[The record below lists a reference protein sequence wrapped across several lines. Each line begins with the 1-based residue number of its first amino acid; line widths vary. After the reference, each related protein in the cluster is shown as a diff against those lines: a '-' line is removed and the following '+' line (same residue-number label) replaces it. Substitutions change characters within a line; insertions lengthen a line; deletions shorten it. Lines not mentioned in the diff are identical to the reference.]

1 MQKQA
6 LGSINKILHRKR
18 FNVLTTIYHQHQTAL
33 DAKQYLMAFDI
44 PYFQHV
50 SVAFFDGKKLLLS
63 TEIPELL
70 AKFRE
75 LNDDLIALLNTHDYF
90 ADVKILTLKLQF
102 PVALKDKRTKA
113 RLSKKTCHAFQD
125 LANELKNDQIKQSII
140 ALINKHHER

>member
-6 LGSINKILHRKR
+6 LGSINKILHRNR

-90 ADVKILTLKLQF
+90 ADVKILTFEESVEGTIWLLPHNIVLNKKL
-102 PVALKDKRTKA
+102 
-113 RLSKKTCHAFQD
+113 
-125 LANELKNDQIKQSII
+125 SII
-140 ALINKHHER
+140 KKCKIHFYSITYLTDSDHHTPFKTI